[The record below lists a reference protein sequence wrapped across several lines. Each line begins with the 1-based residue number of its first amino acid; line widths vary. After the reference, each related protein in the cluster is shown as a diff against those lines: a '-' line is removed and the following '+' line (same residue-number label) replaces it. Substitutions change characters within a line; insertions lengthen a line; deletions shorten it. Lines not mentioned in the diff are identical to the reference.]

1 MNWEKKYTEWIHF
14 EQLSTNLKQELDT
27 INDKKELEERFY
39 RYLEFGTGGMR
50 GELGVGINRINSY
63 TVRRVTLGLAE
74 YLLKT
79 DKDAASKGVVVSYDS
94 RHFSKEFA
102 EETAFVLA
110 DKGIKVFLSDE
121 LRPTPLLSFLVREFE
136 AAAGVMI
143 TASHNPSNYN
153 GYKIYGEDGGQI
165 TQDTA
170 NYISKL
176 LNEIDNE
183 LFIPSGELEGFIKSG
198 KVIIFSKEVEQ
209 LYLTQVTSVIKNPS
223 IIEKSAMDFKIVY
236 SPLHGTGLKLVE
248 SALRDN
254 GFKNLQIVKEQAI
267 PDGDFPTVYSP
278 NPEEKS
284 SFLLAMELGAKE
296 KANILMATDPDADRL
311 GVAVLNEQ
319 GSYQILNGNQ
329 LGVLLLNYLLLNSND
344 EQLKNAA
351 IIKTIVT
358 SDLGT
363 ILAEEYG
370 VKVFNTLTGFK
381 YIGEKITQFE
391 KQESYQFIFGY
402 EESFGYLIR
411 PFVRDKDAVQA
422 ALLTAEVGIH
432 YNEQGKTLLDAL
444 DEIYKKYGYYLEAL
458 ETMIFNG
465 AKAEAEMLKSIEK
478 WRETPPQLINGIKV
492 VQIDDYLTQ
501 ESKDLVKKQK
511 VDIKLPKSNVL
522 KFYLIDGSW
531 ICIRPSGTEQKCK
544 LYFSVHEDNEN
555 EAQEKLTNLKI
566 ATMKIFDE
574 FKQLII

>member
-1 MNWEKKYTEWIHF
+1 MDWKKKYTEWIQF
-14 EQLSTNLKQELDT
+14 EQLSENLKQELDT
-27 INDKKELEERFY
+27 LNDKKELEERFY

-50 GELGVGINRINSY
+50 GELGVGTNRINIY

-79 DKDAASKGVVVSYDS
+79 DKDAASKGVVISYDS

-121 LRPTPLLSFLVREFE
+121 LRPTPLLSFLVREFG

-143 TASHNPSNYN
+143 TASHNPSSYN

-170 NYISKL
+170 NHISKL
-176 LNEIDNE
+176 LNEIENE
-183 LFIPSGELEGFIKSG
+183 LFITGGELESFIKSE
-198 KVIIFSKEVEQ
+198 KVVIFSKEVDQ
-209 LYLTQVTSVIKNPS
+209 LYLAQVTKVLKKPQ

-248 SALRDN
+248 SALREN
-254 GFKNLQIVKEQAI
+254 GFKNLKIVKEQAI
-267 PDGDFPTVYSP
+267 PDGNFPTVYSP
-278 NPEEKS
+278 NPEEES
-284 SFLLAMELGAKE
+284 SFLLAMELGIKE
-296 KANILMATDPDADRL
+296 KANMLMATDPDADRL

-319 GSYQILNGNQ
+319 GKYQILNGNQ
-329 LGVLLLNYLLLNSND
+329 LGVLLLNYLLLHSDD
-344 EQLKNAA
+344 ELLKNAA

-363 ILAEEYG
+363 LIAKKYG

-381 YIGEKITQFE
+381 YIGEKITEFE
-391 KQESYQFIFGY
+391 KQESFQFLFGY

-422 ALLTAEVGIH
+422 ALLTAEVGVY
-432 YNEQGKTLLDAL
+432 YNEQGKTLLEAL
-444 DEIYKKYGYYLEAL
+444 DEIYKEYGYYLEAL
-458 ETMIFNG
+458 ETMVFKG

-478 WRETPPQLINGIKV
+478 WRETPPQFINGINV

-501 ESKDLVKKQK
+501 ESRDLVKKEE
-511 VDIKLPKSNVL
+511 VGIKLPKSNVL
-522 KFYLIDGSW
+522 KFYLADGSW

-544 LYFSVHEDNEN
+544 IYFSVHTTNEK
-555 EAQEKLTNLKI
+555 ESKRKLSNLKN
-566 ATMKIFDE
+566 ATIKIFSD
-574 FKQLII
+574 FN

>member
-1 MNWEKKYTEWIHF
+1 MDWKKKYTEWIQF
-14 EQLSTNLKQELDT
+14 EQLSENLKQELDT
-27 INDKKELEERFY
+27 LNDKKELEERFY

-50 GELGVGINRINSY
+50 GELGVGTNRINIY

-74 YLLKT
+74 YLLET
-79 DKDAASKGVVVSYDS
+79 DKDAASKGVVISYDS

-121 LRPTPLLSFLVREFE
+121 LRPTPLLSFLVREFG

-143 TASHNPSNYN
+143 TASHNPSSYN

-170 NYISKL
+170 NHISKL
-176 LNEIDNE
+176 LNEIENE
-183 LFIPSGELEGFIKSG
+183 LFITGGELESFIKSE
-198 KVIIFSKEVEQ
+198 KVVIFSKEVDQ
-209 LYLTQVTSVIKNPS
+209 LYLAQVTKVLKKPQ

-248 SALRDN
+248 SALREN
-254 GFKNLQIVKEQAI
+254 GFKNLKIVKEQAI
-267 PDGDFPTVYSP
+267 PDGNFPTVYSP
-278 NPEEKS
+278 NPEEES
-284 SFLLAMELGAKE
+284 SFLLAMELGIKE
-296 KANILMATDPDADRL
+296 KANMLMATDPDADRL

-319 GSYQILNGNQ
+319 GKYQILNGNQ
-329 LGVLLLNYLLLNSND
+329 LGVLLLNYLLLHSDD
-344 EQLKNAA
+344 ELLKNAA

-363 ILAEEYG
+363 LIAKKYG

-381 YIGEKITQFE
+381 YIGEKITEFE
-391 KQESYQFIFGY
+391 KQESFQFLFGY

-422 ALLTAEVGIH
+422 ALLTAEVGVY
-432 YNEQGKTLLDAL
+432 YNEQGKTLLEAL
-444 DEIYKKYGYYLEAL
+444 DEIYKEYGYYLEAL
-458 ETMIFNG
+458 ETMVFKG

-478 WRETPPQLINGIKV
+478 WRETPPQFINGINV

-501 ESKDLVKKQK
+501 ESRDLVKKEE
-511 VDIKLPKSNVL
+511 VGIKLPKSNVL
-522 KFYLIDGSW
+522 KFYLADGSW

-544 LYFSVHEDNEN
+544 LYFSVHEDNES
-555 EAQEKLTNLKI
+555 EAQEKLNSLKT
-566 ATMKIFDE
+566 ATMKIFKD
-574 FKQLII
+574 FN